1 MTRTIEKG
9 KFHKPLGKPDSTA
22 PVPDGYCYHRNYGPI
37 PNELRYLEYK
47 DEEQP
52 GYTDEK
58 TWQPTKKTRA
68 VLISM
73 SNVYNLGVRWIQS
86 VAMHAGYDCHTI
98 FFGRLLANDWTPP
111 SPEDWQNLEIALK
124 EIDPQVIGLSIACSS
139 YWKQALQVD
148 ALVKKACPNA
158 VVIWGSIHASVAPQQ
173 CFDNN
178 DIVCLGEGELPFL
191 ELLNRVETGQPY
203 LDIPNLWVRDRATGK
218 EYKNQMR
225 PVIRDL
231 DSIPAPIWDD
241 RNKWYIRKEQL
252 GKNEDPAFKEYYIFV
267 MTNRGCPYH
276 CNYCVNSVYNNAEY
290 RTCGHN
296 RLRQRS
302 VEHVMEE
309 MKRMKGR
316 YWNFDNLQISFFDD
330 IFTLNPDWVI
340 EFARQYKENFKN
352 PFWCYFHPKNV
363 RVDVMEALKD
373 IGLSHIDMGVQT
385 GSERIRMELMK
396 RPESN
401 ESIQKSCKILKDR
414 NISVVIDV
422 ITDNPF
428 ETEQDMKDSL
438 EFFLSLP
445 GPYSFNFY
453 SLIYFPGVQ
462 LTQMALDAGYIR
474 RDQVED
480 VAAKTLSQFVATF
493 RYEDRKPRDK
503 FYIPLYHMAARHI
516 FPKSFVRWLAKQRKL
531 EKSPWV
537 LYKLVD
543 LQNVLDIFR
552 KMTKIPAKMRQGWT
566 LSRFYARIKL
576 YLLWERPYNK

>member
-1 MTRTIEKG
+1 MDDKG
-9 KFHKPLGKPDSTA
+9 LDIGSVKKTLGRPA
-22 PVPDGYCYHRNYGPI
+22 EGPVPEGYYYHRNYGPL
-37 PNELRYLEYK
+37 PNDFRYLEYRLE
-47 DEEQP
+47 DLP

-86 VAMHAGYDCHTI
+86 VTMHAGYDCHAI

-111 SPEDWQNLEIALK
+111 AEKDWENLGLALK
-124 EIDPQVIGLSIACSS
+124 EIDPQVVGISIACTS
-139 YWKQALQVD
+139 YWKQALEVD
-148 ALVKKACPNA
+148 KLVKKVCPNA
-158 VVIWGSIHASVAPQQ
+158 VVIWGSIHVDVAPEQ
-173 CFDNN
+173 CFQHN
-178 DIVCLGEGELPFL
+178 DVICLGEGELPFL
-191 ELLNRVETGQPY
+191 ELLDRIEEGKPWHDV
-203 LDIPNLWVRDRATGK
+203 PNLWVRDRTTGK
-218 EYKNQMR
+218 EYRNRMR

-231 DSIPAPIWDD
+231 DTVPAPIWDD
-241 RNKWYIRKEQL
+241 RNKWYIRWEQL

-276 CNYCVNSVYNNAEY
+276 CNYCVNSVFNQGEF
-290 RTCGHN
+290 RVCGHN

-309 MKRMKGR
+309 MRRMKGR

-330 IFTLNPDWVI
+330 IFTLNPEWVL
-340 EFARQYKENFKN
+340 EFARAYKENFKN
-352 PFWCYFHPKNV
+352 PFWCYFHPKNI
-363 RVDVMEALKD
+363 RGDVMDALKD

-385 GSERIRMELMK
+385 GSERIRMDLMK
-396 RPESN
+396 RPETNDSII
-401 ESIQKSCKILKDR
+401 ESCNIMKER

-438 EFFLSLP
+438 EFFLTLP

-462 LTQMALDAGYIR
+462 LTQMSLDAGYIR

-480 VAAKTLSQFVATF
+480 EAAKTLSQFVATF
-493 RYEDRKPRDK
+493 RYEDRKPRDR
-503 FYIPLYHMAARHI
+503 FYIPLFHMAARRV
-516 FPKSFVRWLAKQRKL
+516 FSKNFVRWLAKKRHL
-531 EKSPWV
+531 ERSPWV

-543 LQNVLDIFR
+543 LQNFLDILR
-552 KMTKIPAKMRQGWT
+552 KVTKIPAKMREGWT
-566 LSRFYARIKL
+566 WARFYARIKL